1 MTEKMDIPIDC
12 HETNIP
18 WLWLFVSEQKQI
30 AMMADEKSPTR
41 ISHRLFA
48 TSCSE
53 MRIFMENYLKLV
65 RQAKC
70 GDVDAFARLYA
81 GIYEDMYRFALY
93 TLRNASD
100 AEDAVSDAVTD
111 AFALIR
117 KLRSEDA
124 FKSWIFRLLSNKC
137 KDKLREYAGRNE
149 TGIED
154 MEEIAFD
161 SGPEMTECIQVRKLF
176 FELADEERLII
187 SMHQFAG
194 YTSREISEILHMNEN
209 TVRSKESRA
218 LRKMKQ
224 QLQ

>member
-1 MTEKMDIPIDC
+1 
-12 HETNIP
+12 
-18 WLWLFVSEQKQI
+18 
-30 AMMADEKSPTR
+30 
-41 ISHRLFA
+41 
-48 TSCSE
+48 
-53 MRIFMENYLKLV
+53 MENYLKLV

-100 AEDAVSDAVTD
+100 AEDTVSDAVTD

-117 KLRSEDA
+117 KLRSEDV
-124 FKSWIFRLLSNKC
+124 FKSWIFRILSNKC
-137 KDKLREYAGRNE
+137 KDKLREYAGRKE

-154 MEEIAFD
+154 TEEIAFD